1 MKKSFK
7 QVLALGLALAALS
20 PVAQARDTTLH
31 IPLADVLAMPEAQ
44 GKLDG
49 SVKFYLAG
57 QKTPKVEKTFS
68 SDSSNQKTN
77 GVGKSDEFGCK
88 WAALSALIAF
98 QNSAKREGANAVIDL
113 VSYYKKNEVKSDTTF
128 ECHAG
133 AVIIGVA
140 LKGTYAK
147 VAE

>member
-1 MKKSFK
+1 MKLRL
-7 QVLALGLALAALS
+7 LAVASLASMLAMQPAL
-20 PVAQARDTTLH
+20 ARDTVLH

-49 SVKFYLAG
+49 MKFFLAG
-57 QKTPKVEKTFS
+57 QATPKVIQRFS
-68 SDSSNQKTN
+68 TDVSNPKTN

-88 WAALSALIAF
+88 WAALSALINL
-98 QNSAKREGANAVIDL
+98 QKSAKREGANAVIDI
-113 VSYYKKNEVKSDTTF
+113 VSYYKKNEYRNATNF

-133 AVIIGVA
+133 AVVIGVA

-147 VAE
+147 IAE